1 MTLEQQ
7 QQLEETYVMHTFGRK
22 PVEFVRGEGMRLW
35 DDEGNEYLD
44 FLSGIGVVSLGH
56 CHPALVEALQD
67 QVATL
72 MHVSNYFYIEGRG
85 QLSERLSNLLKQNL
99 SCAHAD
105 DWQTF
110 YANSGA
116 EANECAIKLAHLY
129 ARRKADAAGKK
140 DAPRLIVVLEG
151 SFHGRTVMTLAA
163 TAQPVKQELF
173 QPLPEGFVPTPINDV
188 AALERLFA
196 EKGDQIVFFQF
207 VKPGLVPLDD
217 MSKVY
222 DVTEASDFW
231 TVVGHNTEYVI
242 SPEECMADNFSYAVV
257 RGINPATPYNS
268 PQLIQNII
276 TALKR

>member
-188 AALERLFA
+188 AASM
-196 EKGDQIVFFQF
+196 I
-207 VKPGLVPLDD
+207 
-217 MSKVY
+217 
-222 DVTEASDFW
+222 
-231 TVVGHNTEYVI
+231 
-242 SPEECMADNFSYAVV
+242 
-257 RGINPATPYNS
+257 
-268 PQLIQNII
+268 
-276 TALKR
+276 